1 MEIKLTSTFDE
12 MQKNGE
18 IEVIPA
24 EETMATME
32 RIRETMD
39 SFEVE
44 FKAMQAQSE
53 QIASEVYLTF

>member
-1 MEIKLTSTFDE
+1 MEIELTSTFDE

-24 EETMATME
+24 EETIATME